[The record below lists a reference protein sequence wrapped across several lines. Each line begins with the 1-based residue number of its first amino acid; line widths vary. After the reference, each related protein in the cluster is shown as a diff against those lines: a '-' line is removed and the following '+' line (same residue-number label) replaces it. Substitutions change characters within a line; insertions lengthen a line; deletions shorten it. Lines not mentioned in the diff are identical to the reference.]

1 MCVFHLSVH
10 PMQRSLSFFV
20 GVGVGV
26 GGGGLN
32 FDARRR
38 DIDDVFL
45 TKLDHSQARCVF
57 PLLVAVFVASNIE
70 TRQTIL

>member
-1 MCVFHLSVH
+1 MFFISSSTPCREVLV
-10 PMQRSLSFFV
+10 SLWGLGLGL
-20 GVGVGV
+20 GVEGKK
-26 GGGGLN
+26 

>member
-1 MCVFHLSVH
+1 MFVISLSSVH
-10 PMQRSLSFFV
+10 PMQRKSICFV
-20 GVGVGV
+20 GVGGR
-26 GGGGLN
+26 GGY
-32 FDARRR
+32 DARRR

-57 PLLVAVFVASNIE
+57 SLLVAVFVASNID

>member
-1 MCVFHLSVH
+1 MAQALKKFGIKDFAKMRTLAPIFS
-10 PMQRSLSFFV
+10 S
-20 GVGVGV
+20 
-26 GGGGLN
+26 
-32 FDARRR
+32 
-38 DIDDVFL
+38 IDDVFL